1 MMTKQLPAN
10 GAPLKESTHPRTD
23 GAKSPLA
30 KLPAP
35 SPAPE
40 KVRTINVCLKRDAL
54 ALVQVTA
61 ATALPSH
68 VNVTEQTKE
77 VLVESAEALYED
89 FRTADPIDSILARL
103 MCGISSMT
111 MDSLSRGTWSQNLVQ
126 REMELKT
133 ATRGALVIAE
143 LTKAYDGRR
152 TRGKQTVNVG
162 QVNVGSGGQAVV
174 GNVTSA
180 SLPGEIAHPASMPEK
195 EMDVVDNATAEKRP
209 EGATQGISPPQPK
222 IEDSTPPQK

>member
-1 MMTKQLPAN
+1 MASAKQLAAN
-10 GAPLKESTHPRTD
+10 GASLKESTHSRTD

-35 SPAPE
+35 SSAPE

-61 ATALPSH
+61 ATAIPSH

-89 FRTADPIDSILARL
+89 FRTADPTDSILARL

-111 MDSLSRGTWSQNLVQ
+111 MDSLSRGTWSQNLGTE
-126 REMELKT
+126 RD
-133 ATRGALVIAE
+133 GAQDRY
-143 LTKAYDGRR
+143 TGGFGDRR
-152 TRGKQTVNVG
+152 THQGLRWASDSRQTNRKCW
-162 QVNVGSGGQAVV
+162 
-174 GNVTSA
+174 
-180 SLPGEIAHPASMPEK
+180 PGE
-195 EMDVVDNATAEKRP
+195 R
-209 EGATQGISPPQPK
+209 
-222 IEDSTPPQK
+222 

>member
-1 MMTKQLPAN
+1 MVL
-10 GAPLKESTHPRTD
+10 PLKESTHSRTD
-23 GAKSPLA
+23 GAKSPLT

-35 SPAPE
+35 SSAPE
-40 KVRTINVCLKRDAL
+40 KVRTINVCLKRDTL

-61 ATALPSH
+61 ATAIPSH

-111 MDSLSRGTWSQNLVQ
+111 MDSLSRGTWTQNLVQ

-162 QVNVGSGGQAVV
+162 QVNVEAGGQAVV

-180 SLPGEIAHPASMPEK
+180 TRPTEVPQAASAPEKQMSVRPEEAAQGMSLPRA
-195 EMDVVDNATAEKRP
+195 
-209 EGATQGISPPQPK
+209 K
-222 IEDSTPPQK
+222 IEDPTPPQK